1 MATVLIGRLDA
12 RRHVDAS
19 CGLGALGYSAVGRV
33 NSKHCQL
40 DRQSASGKA
49 SAVALLHGQSRHH
62 QRRGVRRSCV
72 VRCATGCPVRRGT
85 FRGRRAASTKPSP
98 GGVTRRRKCNC
109 THSGSVGTSAT
120 HTESSWIFLWGGIC
134 EISVMMGCP
143 CSTIVGEESMKPA
156 VRKAGSVGD
165 AIHSPSQSLK
175 IFPSWQT
182 SKEIVHVD
190 SRAATSENSPRCT
203 RTR

>member
-1 MATVLIGRLDA
+1 MHAVTLMPRVGWERLVTVRLDA
-12 RRHVDAS
+12 S
-19 CGLGALGYSAVGRV
+19 

-40 DRQSASGKA
+40 DEQSASDKA
-49 SAVALLHGQSRHH
+49 SAVALLHGQCRHH
-62 QRRGVRRSCV
+62 RRRGVWRSCV

-109 THSGSVGTSAT
+109 RQTPAVWELPQLTQTPLGYFCG
-120 HTESSWIFLWGGIC
+120 GGIC